1 MLQFTPAT
9 LMEYLE
15 QVFPQ
20 IKSEF
25 TILEMAEHELVVRL
39 NVQQKHLR
47 PGGTVS
53 GPTMFSLAD
62 VAVYMA
68 ILAMIGPEPLT
79 VTTGC
84 SIDFMRKPD
93 GEKDMVAHCKLLKLG
108 RNLAVGDVLIYSEG
122 IENPVARATMTY
134 AIPKKA

>member
-1 MLQFTPAT
+1 
-9 LMEYLE
+9 
-15 QVFPQ
+15 
-20 IKSEF
+20 
-25 TILEMAEHELVVRL
+25 
-39 NVQQKHLR
+39 
-47 PGGTVS
+47 
-53 GPTMFSLAD
+53 
-62 VAVYMA
+62 
-68 ILAMIGPEPLT
+68 MIGPEPLT

-84 SIDFMRKPD
+84 SLDFMRKPD

>member
-1 MLQFTPAT
+1 MRKRKMLQFTPAT

-53 GPTMFSLAD
+53 GPTMLAWQMWR
-62 VAVYMA
+62 Y
-68 ILAMIGPEPLT
+68 T
-79 VTTGC
+79 WQ
-84 SIDFMRKPD
+84 
-93 GEKDMVAHCKLLKLG
+93 
-108 RNLAVGDVLIYSEG
+108 Y
-122 IENPVARATMTY
+122 
-134 AIPKKA
+134 